1 MLKLK
6 WEGMKNRLQEIDL
19 LRGFAV
25 IGMVFSGL
33 LPFNGVLPAWMYH
46 AQVPPPKHIFNPN
59 LPGLTWVDLVFPFFL
74 FSMGAVIPAVLPQTI
89 EREGIKNTFLQ
100 LFKRFLLLLALAV
113 FSFNFAP
120 LRNIG
125 AGEVADVA
133 GIAAYASLFLV
144 FFRHP
149 DWLPLRALSLKV
161 SGLFLLLGLVYMKIV
176 FWGGLDIKNNDSI
189 LRVLANVYFVGA
201 LLWYVSKENELLRV
215 GFIFMV
221 LAAYLGDM
229 DGGYMQNIWRWQDPW
244 HLVSPYLLK
253 YLIIFLLGTLAGD
266 WLLKKESL
274 AEKIP
279 FQWDYF
285 ILSIALTLS
294 ALVGLFNR
302 SLELTLL
309 SCLLAISFFYYRQ
322 KWKKKGS
329 VDKNK
334 IFYVGIFILF
344 CGLFMEPFQGGIKKD
359 PSTLSYFFISSGIA
373 FVWVHA
379 FIKMETSKLSVFLFP
394 IQSIGKN
401 ALMAYF
407 MAGFLLIPLFNISGL
422 GIIFGHSTQFL
433 LFRAIMVT
441 MILGAIVH
449 FCTKRGLFWKI

>member
-1 MLKLK
+1 
-6 WEGMKNRLQEIDL
+6 MKNRLQEIDL

-25 IGMVFSGL
+25 IGMVFSGI

-294 ALVGLFNR
+294 VLVGLFNR

-379 FIKMETSKLSVFLFP
+379 FMKMETSKLSIFLFP

>member
-1 MLKLK
+1 MQ
-6 WEGMKNRLQEIDL
+6 NRLNEIDL

-25 IGMVFSGL
+25 IGMVFSGI
-33 LPFNGVLPAWMYH
+33 LPFNGALPAWMYH
-46 AQVPPPKHIFNPN
+46 AQVPPPKHIFDPN

-74 FSMGAVIPAVLPQTI
+74 FSMGAVIPAVLPQNI
-89 EREGIKNTFLQ
+89 EKQGLKNTFFQ

-120 LRNIG
+120 LRNLG
-125 AGEVADVA
+125 ADDVADIA

-144 FFRHP
+144 FFKHP
-149 DWLPLRALSLKV
+149 DWLPRRALSLKV
-161 SGLFLLLGLVYMKIV
+161 SGIFLLLGLVYMKMV

-215 GFIFMV
+215 GFIFTV

-229 DGGYMQNIWRWQDPW
+229 DGGYMQNFWRWQDPW

-266 WLLKKESL
+266 WLLKKETIV
-274 AEKIP
+274 EKIT

-294 ALVGLFNR
+294 VLVGLFNR

-309 SCLLAISFFYYRQ
+309 SCLLAVSFFYYRQ
-322 KWKKKGS
+322 KWKKKVS
-329 VDKNK
+329 TDKNK
-334 IFYVGIFILF
+334 IFYGGIFILF

-373 FVWVHA
+373 FIWVHA
-379 FIKMETSKLSVFLFP
+379 FMKIETSKLSFYLLP

-407 MAGFLLIPLFNISGL
+407 MAGFLLMPLFNVSGL
-422 GIIFGHSTQFL
+422 GDIIGQSTLVL
-433 LFRAIMVT
+433 LFRAFIVT
-441 MILGAIVH
+441 IILGAIVH
-449 FCTKRGLFWKI
+449 YCTKRGLFWKI

>member
-1 MLKLK
+1 MQ
-6 WEGMKNRLQEIDL
+6 NRLNEIDL

-25 IGMVFSGL
+25 IGMVFSGI
-33 LPFNGVLPAWMYH
+33 LPFNGALPAWMYH
-46 AQVPPPKHIFNPN
+46 AQVPPPNHIFDPT
-59 LPGLTWVDLVFPFFL
+59 LAGLTWVDLVFPFFL

-89 EREGIKNTFLQ
+89 EKEGIINTFLQ

-125 AGEVADVA
+125 AGDVSDIV
-133 GIAAYASLFLV
+133 GLAAYASLFLV
-144 FFRHP
+144 FFKHP
-149 DWLPLRALSLKV
+149 DWLPRRTLSLKV
-161 SGLFLLLGLVYMKIV
+161 SGLFLLLGLLYMKMI

-201 LLWYVSKENELLRV
+201 LLWYASKENELLRV

-229 DGGYMQNIWRWQDPW
+229 DGGYMQNFWRWQDPW

-266 WLLKKESL
+266 WLLKKENL
-274 AEKIP
+274 VEKIS

-285 ILSIALTLS
+285 ILSIALTFS
-294 ALVGLFNR
+294 VLVGLFNR

-309 SCLLAISFFYYRQ
+309 SCLLAFSFFYYRQ

-329 VDKNK
+329 TDKNK

-344 CGLFMEPFQGGIKKD
+344 CGLFMEPFQGGVKKD

-373 FVWVHA
+373 FIWVHA
-379 FIKMETSKLSVFLFP
+379 FMKMEKSKLSVFFHPL
-394 IQSIGKN
+394 QSIGKN

-407 MAGFLLIPLFNISGL
+407 MAGFLLMPLFNISGL
-422 GIIFGHSTQFL
+422 GDIFGQSTLFL
-433 LFRAIMVT
+433 LFRAFIVT
-441 MILGAIVH
+441 IVLGAIVQY
-449 FCTKRGLFWKI
+449 CTKRGLFWKI

>member
-1 MLKLK
+1 MQ
-6 WEGMKNRLQEIDL
+6 NRLNEIDL

-25 IGMVFSGL
+25 IGMVFSGI
-33 LPFNGVLPAWMYH
+33 LPFNGALPAWMYH

-74 FSMGAVIPAVLPQTI
+74 FSMGAVIPAVLPQNI
-89 EREGIKNTFLQ
+89 EKQGLKNTFFQ

-120 LRNIG
+120 LRNLG
-125 AGEVADVA
+125 AGDVADIA
-133 GIAAYASLFLV
+133 GIAAYVSLFLV
-144 FFRHP
+144 FFKHP
-149 DWLPLRALSLKV
+149 DWLPRRALSLKI
-161 SGLFLLLGLVYMKIV
+161 SGIFLLLGLVYMKMV

-189 LRVLANVYFVGA
+189 LRVLANVYFFGA

-229 DGGYMQNIWRWQDPW
+229 DGGYMQNFWRWQDPW

-266 WLLKKESL
+266 WLLKKETL
-274 AEKIP
+274 VEKIT

-285 ILSIALTLS
+285 ILSIALTLLV
-294 ALVGLFNR
+294 LVGLFNR

-309 SCLLAISFFYYRQ
+309 SCLLAVSFFYYRQ
-322 KWKKKGS
+322 KWKKKVS
-329 VDKNK
+329 TDKNK

-373 FVWVHA
+373 FIWVHA
-379 FIKMETSKLSVFLFP
+379 FMKMETSKLSVFLFP

-407 MAGFLLIPLFNISGL
+407 MAGFLLMPLFNVSGL
-422 GIIFGHSTQFL
+422 GDIIGQSTLVL
-433 LFRAIMVT
+433 LFRAFIVT
-441 MILGAIVH
+441 ILLGVIVH

>member
-1 MLKLK
+1 MQ
-6 WEGMKNRLQEIDL
+6 NRLHEIDL
-19 LRGFAV
+19 LRGLAV
-25 IGMVFSGL
+25 IGMVFSGI
-33 LPFNGVLPAWMYH
+33 LPFNGALPAWMYH
-46 AQVPPPKHIFNPN
+46 AQVPPPAHIFDPT
-59 LPGLTWVDLVFPFFL
+59 LAGLTWVDLVFPFFL
-74 FSMGAVIPAVLPQTI
+74 FSMGAVIPAVLPQNI
-89 EREGIKNTFLQ
+89 DKSGLQNTFFQ

-125 AGEVADVA
+125 AGDAADVA

-144 FFRHP
+144 FFKHP
-149 DWLPLRALSLKV
+149 VWSPRRTLSIKV
-161 SGLFLLLGLVYMKIV
+161 SGIFFLLGLLYMKTV

-189 LRVLANVYFVGA
+189 LRVLANVYFFGA
-201 LLWYVSKENELLRV
+201 FLWYVSKENELLRV

-229 DGGYMQNIWRWQDPW
+229 DGGYMQNFWRWQDPG

-266 WLLKKESL
+266 WLLKRETL
-274 AEKIP
+274 AEKMS
-279 FQWDYF
+279 FQWDHF
-285 ILSIALTLS
+285 LLSIALTLS
-294 ALVGLFNR
+294 ILAGLFNR

-309 SCLLAISFFYYRQ
+309 SCLLAVSFFYYRQ
-322 KWKKKGS
+322 KWKKQRFTS
-329 VDKNK
+329 KNK
-334 IFYVGIFILF
+334 IFYVGIFVLF

-373 FVWVHA
+373 FIWVHA
-379 FIKMETSKLSVFLFP
+379 FMKMETSKLSFFLYP

-407 MAGFLLIPLFNISGL
+407 MAGFLLMPLFNISGL
-422 GIIFGHSTQFL
+422 ADFIGQSALVL
-433 LFRAIMVT
+433 LFRAFFVT
-441 MILGAIVH
+441 LILGAIVH
-449 FCTKRGLFWKI
+449 YCTGRGLFWKI